1 MLNRFS
7 LSRCRVICL
16 ATLASLVVL
25 MGLVAAETN
34 VQPSNV
40 SAVDS
45 EMAKAADKLAKAFP
59 TVYWHAADACMRE
72 TTRNGNGFP
81 GTVDNFVR
89 DSKVTVEKVFRIEP
103 EPGRGFELRLK
114 LVSVSQ
120 PNLHWAWT
128 FRYLN
133 NRWEPMAGYKFED
146 RKIVS
151 DMFKDE
157 YFAGMKLLGSMRP
170 YIKKALEAYDA
181 GKDPATVFK
190 K

>member
-1 MLNRFS
+1 
-7 LSRCRVICL
+7 
-16 ATLASLVVL
+16 
-25 MGLVAAETN
+25 MGVVAAETN
-34 VQPSNV
+34 VQPSSV
-40 SAVDS
+40 SSADS

-59 TVYWHAADACMRE
+59 TLYWHAADACMRE
-72 TTRNGNGFP
+72 TTRNGSGFP
-81 GTVDNFVR
+81 GTMDNFVR
-89 DSKVTVEKVFRIEP
+89 DSKVTVDKVFRVEP
-103 EPGRGFELRLK
+103 EPGRGFEVRLK

-146 RKIVS
+146 RKLVS

-170 YIKKALEAYDA
+170 YIKKALEGYEA
-181 GKDPATVFK
+181 GHDPATVFK